1 MPTVFNVCLI
11 PFVLGIFF
19 IMKKDFYSEASTL
32 KEEFY
37 GTSDLIART
46 VKAGKSDGKLFFLDA
61 MSDGKQLELSVIAP
75 LNQYKGEPIADAE
88 TLAGVITAGCGIKE
102 TENKDDAVK
111 AVSAGDAVLIL
122 EGSEKYFLLGVR
134 KGISRAVSEPPT
146 GTVVKGPREG
156 FVEDI
161 KTNMVLLRRRI
172 RSNKLVFKSMTEG
185 RFTETTVMLCYVEGI
200 VKQGI
205 LEKVT
210 ERLNAIDSEGFLDSS
225 AVTKILEA
233 RPYSVFK
240 QLGNTEKP
248 DVAAAK
254 LLDGRVVVLVDGSPI
269 AITVPFL
276 LIEDFEDAQDQ
287 YKRSSRVTFLR
298 LMRAIAVIFAVI
310 LPALYVAIQ
319 VHQYQILPLQ
329 LLITLLNSTEGIPF
343 SPTLEMLIALLLFEI
358 LSEAS
363 IRMPRHIGMALG
375 VVGAIVL
382 GDTAVQAGLLSSLT
396 VLTVAMSGI
405 GIYAVPDEVGVLSV
419 LRMCLVVVGGLFG
432 MFGLLASV
440 LVILVYLS
448 CMETYNVP
456 YLAPF
461 APIENE
467 KLRETLLMPNFT
479 DKKFRTPSM
488 QLKNKRRIINNLP
501 R

>member
-1 MPTVFNVCLI
+1 
-11 PFVLGIFF
+11 
-19 IMKKDFYSEASTL
+19 
-32 KEEFY
+32 
-37 GTSDLIART
+37 
-46 VKAGKSDGKLFFLDA
+46 
-61 MSDGKQLELSVIAP
+61 
-75 LNQYKGEPIADAE
+75 
-88 TLAGVITAGCGIKE
+88 
-102 TENKDDAVK
+102 
-111 AVSAGDAVLIL
+111 
-122 EGSEKYFLLGVR
+122 
-134 KGISRAVSEPPT
+134 
-146 GTVVKGPREG
+146 
-156 FVEDI
+156 
-161 KTNMVLLRRRI
+161 
-172 RSNKLVFKSMTEG
+172 MTEG

-248 DVAAAK
+248 DIAAAK

-448 CMETYNVP
+448 CMETYDVP

>member
-1 MPTVFNVCLI
+1 M
-11 PFVLGIFF
+11 
-19 IMKKDFYSEASTL
+19 
-32 KEEFY
+32 
-37 GTSDLIART
+37 
-46 VKAGKSDGKLFFLDA
+46 
-61 MSDGKQLELSVIAP
+61 
-75 LNQYKGEPIADAE
+75 
-88 TLAGVITAGCGIKE
+88 
-102 TENKDDAVK
+102 
-111 AVSAGDAVLIL
+111 
-122 EGSEKYFLLGVR
+122 
-134 KGISRAVSEPPT
+134 
-146 GTVVKGPREG
+146 
-156 FVEDI
+156 
-161 KTNMVLLRRRI
+161 
-172 RSNKLVFKSMTEG
+172 
-185 RFTETTVMLCYVEGI
+185 
-200 VKQGI
+200 
-205 LEKVT
+205 
-210 ERLNAIDSEGFLDSS
+210 
-225 AVTKILEA
+225 
-233 RPYSVFK
+233 
-240 QLGNTEKP
+240 
-248 DVAAAK
+248 
-254 LLDGRVVVLVDGSPI
+254 VVLVDGSPI

-432 MFGLLASV
+432 MFGLLVSV

-448 CMETYNVP
+448 CMETYDVP

-467 KLRETLLMPNFT
+467 KLRETLLIPNFT